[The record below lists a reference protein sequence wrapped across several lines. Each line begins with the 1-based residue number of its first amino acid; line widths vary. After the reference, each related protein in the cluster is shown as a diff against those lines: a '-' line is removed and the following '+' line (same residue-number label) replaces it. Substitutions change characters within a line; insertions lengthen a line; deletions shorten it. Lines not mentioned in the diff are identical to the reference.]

1 MKIFDLTVFSNISAI
16 KYILNGTFNTIFLTL
31 TGIGIGFICGSL
43 LTFGEV
49 YLPSPFNFIFR
60 IFGEILR
67 GIPLTVLFLILY
79 LGFNLGTLTS
89 AIVGLGIRSA
99 AYQSQ
104 IFRSSLEAIPQ
115 GQLLAALSI
124 GLKKSEIFLHILLP
138 QAIKIMIPSWSNEF
152 ITLLKDTS
160 IAFVLGITEIM
171 TRAELISRAIGR
183 YFEIYIFIA
192 AIYFIMVRG
201 SNYVLNLI
209 YEKNK
214 IPGLGERR

>member
-1 MKIFDLTVFSNISAI
+1 MKIFDLSVFSNINAI
-16 KYILNGTFNTIFLTL
+16 KYILNGTFNTILLTL
-31 TGIGIGFICGSL
+31 LGIGIGFILGSL

-49 YLPSPFNFIFR
+49 YLPSPFNYFFR

-89 AIVGLGIRSA
+89 AILGLGIRSA

-104 IFRSSLEAIPQ
+104 IFRSSLEAIPH
-115 GQLLAALSI
+115 GQLLAAVSI
-124 GLKKSEIFLHILLP
+124 GLKKGEVFLYILLP

-183 YFEIYIFIA
+183 YFEIYILIA

-201 SNYVLNLI
+201 SNYLLNLL

-214 IPGLGERR
+214 IPGLGSR

>member
-1 MKIFDLTVFSNISAI
+1 MKIIDLTIFSNFNAI
-16 KYILNGTFNTIFLTL
+16 KYILSGIYNTIFLTFL
-31 TGIGIGFICGSL
+31 GIGIGFILGSM

-49 YLPSPFNFIFR
+49 YLPSPFNLIFR
-60 IFGEILR
+60 IFGEIIR

-79 LGFNLGTLTS
+79 LGFNFGVLTS

-124 GLKKSEIFLHILLP
+124 GLKREEVFLYILLP
-138 QAIKIMIPSWSNEF
+138 QAVKIMIPSWSNEF

-192 AIYFIMVRG
+192 ILYFIMVRG

-214 IPGLGERR
+214 IPGLGERK

>member
-1 MKIFDLTVFSNISAI
+1 MKIFDFSVFSNIDAI
-16 KYILNGTFNTIFLTL
+16 KYILSGIFNTIFLTF
-31 TGIGIGFICGSL
+31 TGIGIGLICGSL

-49 YLPSPFNFIFR
+49 YLPSPLNFIFR
-60 IFGEILR
+60 IFGEIIR

-79 LGFNLGTLTS
+79 LGFNLGALTS

-124 GLKKSEIFLHILLP
+124 GLKKGEVFLYILLP

-192 AIYFIMVRG
+192 VIYFIMVRG
-201 SNYVLNLI
+201 SNYLLNLM

-214 IPGLGERR
+214 IPGLGERG

>member
-1 MKIFDLTVFSNISAI
+1 L
-16 KYILNGTFNTIFLTL
+16 
-31 TGIGIGFICGSL
+31 
-43 LTFGEV
+43 
-49 YLPSPFNFIFR
+49 
-60 IFGEILR
+60 GEIIR

-79 LGFNLGTLTS
+79 LGVNLGALTS

-124 GLKKSEIFLHILLP
+124 GLKKSEVFLYILLP

-192 AIYFIMVRG
+192 IIYFIMVRG
-201 SNYVLNLI
+201 SNYLLNLI

-214 IPGLGERR
+214 IPGLGERG